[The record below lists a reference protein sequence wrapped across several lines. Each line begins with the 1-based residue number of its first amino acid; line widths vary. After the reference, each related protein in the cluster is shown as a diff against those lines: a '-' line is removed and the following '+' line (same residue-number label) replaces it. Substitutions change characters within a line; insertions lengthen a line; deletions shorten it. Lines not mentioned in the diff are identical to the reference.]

1 MIKKIEELANKY
13 VVYTLYLLLF
23 FSFVATMR
31 SCGTNRE
38 VSKLKKE
45 VSTLNEKIRTLDSN
59 IYSKEEINIR
69 MSIEGYEISKRMLYD
84 QNSVIRTVI
93 RPDDRMNEYDQK
105 IKELQEKIK

>member
-1 MIKKIEELANKY
+1 MKINELANRY
-13 VVYTLYLLLF
+13 VVYALYLLLF
-23 FSFVATMR
+23 FSFVSTMR
-31 SCGTNRE
+31 SCGTNKE

-45 VSTLNEKIRTLDSN
+45 ILSLNRQIQQLDSN

-84 QNSVIRTVI
+84 QNSIVRTVV

-105 IKELQEKIK
+105 IRELREKLK

>member
-1 MIKKIEELANKY
+1 MIQKIEALANKY

-31 SCGTNRE
+31 SCGTNGE

-45 VSTLNEKIRTLDSN
+45 VSTLNERIQSLDSN

-84 QNSVIRTVI
+84 QNSIIRTVT

-105 IKELQEKIK
+105 IKELQEKLK